1 MDHIFTFTEKTAA
14 NNRLDRM
21 RTSGSFFGLRRFELF
36 KSVLCM
42 LLPFTVRI
50 GHSCVIQKIIFRAI
64 KEKRMASKYLSSLS
78 KDEYL
83 ALTKKLWEIQNHQCF
98 ICEDEIDLDLN
109 TTNIDHIVPLANKGK
124 DSEENF
130 ATTHESCNKSKQDS
144 NLKIAKI
151 LQRLS
156 KIQKTVQSETS
167 KSASLKDV
175 LISCNGSQHKFKY
188 KIEGD
193 HLKYSFSDIGD
204 NKTYQATIFS
214 DNLSKEQTCFIEVPV
229 EYLFHDEII
238 NPRGIN
244 NSIGKFI
251 KEFDKKNPQL
261 HLSLARIED
270 GKLKIFDGQHKAAAQ
285 ILLGTRKFVVR
296 VFLQPN
302 IDRLTETNTN
312 AGSTLRQIAF
322 DKSIMRQ
329 LNNTLY
335 SERVKKYQAEHG
347 LKDDDYSFSEQ
358 QLIDFFKG
366 DIANIKK
373 YIIDSIKHSITNAKD
388 NKLKDY
394 IDFEGKAKELPIS
407 YSAFDKTILSSFVN
421 SKLVLTTPI
430 EYKTDEGLN
439 PRELEINQIVKILNI
454 LAENIYIN
462 KFLPEIGTAR
472 VEKKIIDKKDTEIS
486 DEHLI
491 AYRISKEEILYNW
504 LQYLKKVIT
513 TYFSNTGK
521 MFVDEKIFQTSF
533 DEQLWINI
541 DNFVK
546 NLSQLPLWKDR
557 SMASTIFS
565 GKKNYDY
572 WKEIFETGKSVDGAL
587 VLANPLN
594 FIEMIKRDEKNV

>member
-1 MDHIFTFTEKTAA
+1 MF
-14 NNRLDRM
+14 
-21 RTSGSFFGLRRFELF
+21 
-36 KSVLCM
+36 
-42 LLPFTVRI
+42 I
-50 GHSCVIQKIIFRAI
+50 GKITIN
-64 KEKRMASKYLSSLS
+64 KLEEKRMASKYLSSLS

-83 ALTKKLWEIQNHQCF
+83 KLTKKLWDIQNHKCF

-124 DSEENF
+124 DAEVNF
-130 ATTHESCNKSKQDS
+130 AVTHESCNKSKQDA

-156 KIQKTVQSETS
+156 KIQKKVHAETG
-167 KSASLKDV
+167 KSASLKDI
-175 LISCNGSQHKFKY
+175 LNYYDGSQYEFRY
-188 KIEGD
+188 KIED
-193 HLKYSFSDIGD
+193 NELKYSFSDTGD
-204 NKTYQATIFS
+204 NNTYKASILT
-214 DNLSKEQTCFIEVPV
+214 DNLSKEQSCFIEVPI

-244 NSIGKFI
+244 NSIGKLI
-251 KEFDKKNPQL
+251 KEFDKGNPQL
-261 HLSLARIED
+261 HLSLARIEN
-270 GKLKIFDGQHKAAAQ
+270 GKLKIFDGQHKAVAQ
-285 ILLGTRKFVVR
+285 IMLGTRKMVVR
-296 VFLQPN
+296 VFLEPN

-335 SERVKKYQAEHG
+335 SERVKKYQIAHG
-347 LKDDDYSFSEQ
+347 LKEDNYSFSEQ
-358 QLIDFFKG
+358 QLIDFFRG
-366 DIANIKK
+366 DGANIKK

-407 YSAFDKTILSSFVN
+407 YSAFDKTILSSFVS
-421 SKLVLTTPI
+421 SKLVLKTPI
-430 EYKTDEGLN
+430 DAKTDEGLN
-439 PRELEINQIVKILNI
+439 PRELEINQIVRILTI

-472 VEKKIIDKKDTEIS
+472 VERKIIDKKDTKIT
-486 DEHLI
+486 DDHLI

-521 MFVDEKIFQTSF
+521 MFAEEKIFQIPF
-533 DEQLWINI
+533 DDQLWINI
-541 DNFVK
+541 ENFVK

-565 GKKNYDY
+565 GKNNYDY
-572 WKEIFETGKSVDGAL
+572 WKEIFETGNSIDGAV
-587 VLANPLN
+587 VLSNPLN
-594 FIEMIKRDEKNV
+594 YIEMIKSSENNAS

>member
-1 MDHIFTFTEKTAA
+1 
-14 NNRLDRM
+14 
-21 RTSGSFFGLRRFELF
+21 
-36 KSVLCM
+36 
-42 LLPFTVRI
+42 
-50 GHSCVIQKIIFRAI
+50 
-64 KEKRMASKYLSSLS
+64 MASKYLSSIS
-78 KDEYL
+78 KDDYL
-83 ALTKKLWEIQNHQCF
+83 TLTKKLWDIQTHQCF
-98 ICEDEIDLDLN
+98 ICEDKIDLDLN
-109 TTNIDHIVPLANKGK
+109 TTNIDHIVPLASKGK
-124 DSEENF
+124 DTQENF
-130 ATTHESCNKSKQDS
+130 ALTHESCNKSKQDA

-151 LQRLS
+151 LQKLN
-156 KIQKTVQSETS
+156 KIQKTVQTETS
-167 KSASLKDV
+167 KAASLKDV
-175 LISCNGSQHKFKY
+175 LISYNGSLHKFKY
-188 KIEGD
+188 KIID
-193 HLKYSFSDIGD
+193 DNLNYSYSDIGD

-214 DNLSKEQTCFIEVPV
+214 DNISKERSCFIEVPI

-244 NSIGKFI
+244 NSIGKLI

-261 HLSLARIED
+261 HLGLARINDE
-270 GKLKIFDGQHKAAAQ
+270 KLKIFDGQHKAVAQ

-296 VFLQPN
+296 VFLDPN
-302 IDRLTETNTN
+302 VDILTETNTN

-335 SERVKKYQAEHG
+335 SERVKKYQTEHN
-347 LKDDDYSFSEQ
+347 LKEDDYSFSEQ
-358 QLIDFFKG
+358 QLIDYFKG
-366 DIANIKK
+366 DGANIKK

-407 YSAFDKTILSSFVN
+407 YSAFDKTILSSFV
-421 SKLVLTTPI
+421 SIKLVLKTPI
-430 EYKTDEGLN
+430 DSKTDEGLN

-472 VEKKIIDKKDTEIS
+472 VEKKIIDKKDTEIT

-521 MFVDEKIFQTSF
+521 MFEDEKIFQIPF

-557 SMASTIFS
+557 SMAGTIFS
-565 GKKNYDY
+565 GKQNYDY
-572 WKEIFETGKSVDGAL
+572 WKVILETGRSVDGAL
-587 VLANPLN
+587 VLVTPLN
-594 FIEMIKRDEKNV
+594 FIEMIKSNEESI

>member
-1 MDHIFTFTEKTAA
+1 
-14 NNRLDRM
+14 
-21 RTSGSFFGLRRFELF
+21 
-36 KSVLCM
+36 
-42 LLPFTVRI
+42 
-50 GHSCVIQKIIFRAI
+50 
-64 KEKRMASKYLSSLS
+64 MASKYLSSLS
-78 KDEYL
+78 KDDYSE
-83 ALTKKLWEIQNHQCF
+83 LTRKLWNIQNHQCF
-98 ICEDEIDLDLN
+98 ICEDKIDLDVH

-124 DSEENF
+124 DAEENF
-130 ATTHESCNKSKQDS
+130 AVTHESCNKSKQDA

-151 LQRLS
+151 LQKLS
-156 KIQKTVQSETS
+156 KIQKAVHTKTS

-175 LISCNGSQHKFKY
+175 LKSYNGSKHELKY
-188 KIEGD
+188 TIEGME
-193 HLKYSFSDIGD
+193 LKYSFSDIGD
-204 NKTYQATIFS
+204 NKIYQAPIYI
-214 DNLSKEQTCFIEVPV
+214 DNLSKEQTCFVEVPI

-244 NSIGKFI
+244 NSIGKLI
-251 KEFDKKNPQL
+251 KEFDKHNPQL

-270 GKLKIFDGQHKAAAQ
+270 GKLKIFDGQHKAVAQ
-285 ILLGTRKFVVR
+285 ILLGTKKLVVR
-296 VFLQPN
+296 VFLEPN

-312 AGSTLRQIAF
+312 AGSILRQIAF

-335 SERVKKYQAEHG
+335 SERVKKYQIAHN
-347 LKDDDYSFSEQ
+347 LKEDDYSFSEQ

-366 DIANIKK
+366 DGANIKK

-407 YSAFDKTILSSFVN
+407 YSAFDKTILSSFVS
-421 SKLVLTTPI
+421 SKLVLKTAI
-430 EYKTDEGLN
+430 DSKTDEGLN
-439 PRELEINQIVKILNI
+439 PRELEIDQIVKVLSI
-454 LAENIYIN
+454 LAENIYMN
-462 KFLPEIGTAR
+462 KFLPEVGTAR
-472 VEKKIIDKKDTEIS
+472 VEKKIIDKKDTEIT
-486 DEHLI
+486 DDHLI

-513 TYFSNTGK
+513 TYFANTGK
-521 MFVDEKIFQTSF
+521 MVAEEKIFQTPF
-533 DEQLWINI
+533 DDQIWINI
-541 DNFVK
+541 ENFVK

-572 WKEIFETGKSVDGAL
+572 WREIFETGNSLDGAV

-594 FIEMIKRDEKNV
+594 FIEMIKGANNFV

>member
-1 MDHIFTFTEKTAA
+1 M
-14 NNRLDRM
+14 
-21 RTSGSFFGLRRFELF
+21 S
-36 KSVLCM
+36 
-42 LLPFTVRI
+42 
-50 GHSCVIQKIIFRAI
+50 
-64 KEKRMASKYLSSLS
+64 SKYLSSLS
-78 KDEYL
+78 KEEYSV
-83 ALTKKLWEIQNHQCF
+83 LTNKLLNIQNHQCF
-98 ICEDEIDLDLN
+98 ICEEKIDLELN
-109 TTNIDHIVPLANKGK
+109 TTNIDHIIPLANKGK
-124 DSEENF
+124 DSEDNF
-130 ATTHESCNKSKQDS
+130 AVTHESCNKSKQDA

-151 LQRLS
+151 LQRLN
-156 KIQKTVQSETS
+156 KIQTTVQSETS

-175 LISCNGSQHKFKY
+175 LSFFNGSKHKFKH
-188 KIEGD
+188 KIIDGV
-193 HLKYSFSDIGD
+193 LNYSFSDIGD
-204 NKTYQATIFS
+204 NKTYKTTIFI
-214 DNLSKEQTCFIEVPV
+214 DNLSKEQSCFIEVPI

-244 NSIGKFI
+244 SSIGKLI

-261 HLSLARIED
+261 HLSLVRIDD
-270 GKLKIFDGQHKAAAQ
+270 GKLKLFDGQHKAVAQ

-296 VFLQPN
+296 VFLDPN
-302 IDRLTETNTN
+302 VDRLTETNTN

-335 SERVKKYQAEHG
+335 SERVKKYQIAHT
-347 LKDDDYSFSEQ
+347 LKEDDYSFSEQ

-366 DIANIKK
+366 DGANIKK

-394 IDFEGKAKELPIS
+394 IDFGGKAKELPIS
-407 YSAFDKTILSSFVN
+407 YSAFDKTILSSFVS
-421 SKLVLTTPI
+421 SKFVLNTPI
-430 EYKTDEGLN
+430 DFKSDEGLN
-439 PRELEINQIVKILNI
+439 PRELEINQIVKILSI
-454 LAENIYIN
+454 LSENIYIN

-472 VEKKIIDKKDTEIS
+472 VEKKIIDKKDTEIT

-521 MFVDEKIFQTSF
+521 MFTDEKIFQTPF
-533 DEQLWINI
+533 DEQLWKNI
-541 DNFVK
+541 ENFVK

-557 SMASTIFS
+557 SMANTIFS

-572 WKEIFETGKSVDGAL
+572 WKEIFETGKSLDGAL

-594 FIEMIKRDEKNV
+594 FIEMIKCNENNV